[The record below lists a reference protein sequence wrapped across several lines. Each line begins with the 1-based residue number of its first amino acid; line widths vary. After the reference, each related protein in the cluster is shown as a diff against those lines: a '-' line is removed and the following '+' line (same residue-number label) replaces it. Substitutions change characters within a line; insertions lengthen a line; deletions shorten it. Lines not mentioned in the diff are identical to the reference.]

1 MSSTLDSTIFPR
13 VTYKE
18 LFEYI
23 VNAPANY
30 SKWWMSLYQSAPH
43 HVWVETSLLV
53 FIVWLMFIRKTV
65 DPTKSTDKMRLT
77 KQEEQMLVDSWTP
90 EPLIPSGYVPK
101 DTTDS
106 TPLVEYMRGSY
117 LKLKDR
123 SAELLN
129 LSSFDFFGMGQNGEV
144 KEAAAKALEKY
155 GCGSCGPRGFYGT
168 IDVHLL
174 FEAAISKFMG
184 TEEAICYSDGASAI
198 SSEIPAFA
206 KKGDLLLVDCACS
219 EPIYTGVCLSR
230 ATIQFFN
237 HNDMAELRKILES
250 IAKDDKRLKRDT
262 TQQRRWIIVEGVYRN
277 SGNICPLPE
286 VLALKKEF
294 GYRLF
299 LEESYSFGTLGA
311 TGRGATEHFG
321 VSVNEIDILN
331 VSLET
336 ALGSVGGVC
345 VGTREVVD
353 HQRLSG
359 AGYCFSAAAP
369 PFLSAVAIQSLAHL
383 ENDASLIR
391 SLRTNIDLFHC
402 FLTSD
407 IYVASC
413 RESAIIHLN
422 LKWQKDFGS
431 EKEIM
436 EACAA
441 FCKDNCVAVVA
452 KCELSYSKSSLRP
465 SLRIVVTSGL
475 KKEEIENACQVINNA
490 FETTTT
496 KSTTMCSTFF

>member
-1 MSSTLDSTIFPR
+1 
-13 VTYKE
+13 
-18 LFEYI
+18 
-23 VNAPANY
+23 
-30 SKWWMSLYQSAPH
+30 
-43 HVWVETSLLV
+43 
-53 FIVWLMFIRKTV
+53 
-65 DPTKSTDKMRLT
+65 
-77 KQEEQMLVDSWTP
+77 MLVDSWTP

-219 EPIYTGVCLSR
+219 EPIYTGLCLSR
-230 ATIQFFN
+230 ATIQFFK
-237 HNDMAELRKILES
+237 HNDLAELRRILES
-250 IAKDDKRLKRDT
+250 IANDDKRLKRDT
-262 TQQRRWIIVEGVYRN
+262 TQQRRWIVTEGIYRN
-277 SGNICPLPE
+277 TGTICPLE
-286 VLALKKEF
+286 DIIALKKEF

-299 LEESYSFGTLGA
+299 MDESYSFGTIGE
-311 TGRGATEHFG
+311 TGRGVTEHFG
-321 VSVNEIDILN
+321 VHIKEIDILN
-331 VSLET
+331 ISLET
-336 ALGSVGGVC
+336 TLGSVGGAC
-345 VGTREVVD
+345 IGTREVVD

-369 PFLSAVAIQSLAHL
+369 PYLSSVAIKSLSLL
-383 ENDASLIR
+383 EHNPSYVR
-391 SLRTNIDLFHC
+391 SLRENVVLFHS
-402 FLTSD
+402 LLKDSD
-407 IYVASC
+407 MYVPC
-413 RESAIIHLN
+413 CNQTAIIHLN
-422 LKWQKDFGS
+422 LRWQKDFNT

-436 EACAA
+436 ETCAA
-441 FCKDNCVAVVA
+441 LCKDGCVAVVA
-452 KCELSYSKSSLRP
+452 KCELSYMKTQLRP
-465 SLRIVVTSGL
+465 SLRIIVTSGL
-475 KKEEIENACQVINNA
+475 KREDIENAYQVINKA
-490 FETTTT
+490 FETVIE
-496 KSTTMCSTFF
+496 KNSSLCMGFF